1 MRKMFSG
8 ESKVFYLYRYISL
21 AGTSLV
27 YTIEDRGPPLSLK
40 IGIILVLFIFAK
52 WITDMYTQSGQASRT
67 IKITVGLE
75 MTGMMILHLLS
86 GGMDSPFLW
95 CVFNPA
101 WMAASYLSS
110 VYCWF
115 MMLSYFLFVTAFSY
129 FFANDQTQT
138 LATMLLNENRFYLM
152 LLFMTLSIQLLA
164 GVKSRLEIA
173 NSRTTE
179 TMEHMK
185 SLYQIVEAATHS
197 ESENLKIIFAEFAL
211 KLTKLKMS
219 FFWDVNGSGN
229 DGHDHLI
236 TQGITPVG
244 VEASLSTAIEI
255 HAAEL
260 RQLDSC
266 MVMSLPEHGDFL
278 VIPIKSSTRFWGVMG
293 VKVERSSYEE
303 GRHWFV
309 KQLYFLSELCAVI
322 LERHQLERI
331 ENQLMIIEE
340 QNRIADEMHD
350 SVSQYIFGIVYAVH
364 SLSRKWKDISTD
376 QIKEQLQIIQESSV
390 AASQELRS
398 TIYSL
403 SSRKNG
409 GAFWITTVKSHLD
422 SLSKLHAVKV
432 TLNVTGDDHGLQ
444 VNYQKALFRIIS
456 EATGNAIRHGRS
468 SHIKVDLSMK
478 SDEVK
483 LSVLDNG
490 SGFSV
495 AERLSDPKVSGLGVN
510 NMELL
515 VQSFGGTINIQ
526 STKGKGTHIQ
536 VTLPSGHQ
544 DKKELNEL
552 QMMG

>member
-8 ESKVFYLYRYISL
+8 ESRVFYLYRFISL

-27 YTIEDRGPPLSLK
+27 YAIEDRGPPLGVK
-40 IGIILVLFIFAK
+40 IGIILVLFIFAT
-52 WITDMYTQSGQASRT
+52 WITDMYTQSGKTSRT

-75 MTGMMILHLLS
+75 MTGMMVLHLLS

-110 VYCWF
+110 AYCWF
-115 MMLSYFLFVTAFSY
+115 MMLSYFLFITAFSY
-129 FFANDQTQT
+129 FFTNGHMQT
-138 LATMLLNENRFYLM
+138 LGSILLSENRFYLM
-152 LLFMTLSIQLLA
+152 LLFMTLTIQLLA
-164 GVKSRLEIA
+164 GVKNRLEIA
-173 NSRTTE
+173 NARTTE

-197 ESENLKIIFAEFAL
+197 DSENLKIIFAEFAL
-211 KLTKLKMS
+211 KLTKLRMS
-219 FFWDVNGSGN
+219 FFWDVNGQAKP
-229 DGHDHLI
+229 DQLI
-236 TQGITPVG
+236 TQGVLPIGIET
-244 VEASLSTAIEI
+244 SLSEAFEMQE
-255 HAAEL
+255 AEL
-260 RQLDSC
+260 RQLDSSRL
-266 MVMSLPEHGDFL
+266 MSLAEYGDFL
-278 VIPIKSSTRFWGVMG
+278 VMPIKSSTRFWGVMG
-293 VKVERSSYEE
+293 VKIEHASYEE
-303 GRHWFV
+303 GRQGYI
-309 KQLYFLSELCAVI
+309 KQLGFLSELCSVI

-364 SLSRKWKDISTD
+364 SLSRKWKEISRD
-376 QIKEQLQIIQESSV
+376 QIKEQLQLIQESSV

-409 GAFWITTVKSHLD
+409 GDFWITTVKSHLD
-422 SLSKLHAVKV
+422 SVSKLHAVKV
-432 TLNVTGDDHGLQ
+432 NLHVTGDDHRLH

-456 EATGNAIRHGRS
+456 ESTGNAIRHGRS
-468 SHIKVDLSMK
+468 TLIKVELRIK
-478 SDEVK
+478 SDEVS

-495 AERLSDPKVSGLGVN
+495 KERLSDPKAVGLGVN

-515 VQSFGGTINIQ
+515 VQSLGGTISIQ
-526 STKGKGTHIQ
+526 STEGKGTHIQ
-536 VTLPSGHQ
+536 LTIPFQPQ
-544 DKKELNEL
+544 DNKELNEL